1 MTYNQII
8 ADIKRKVYHP
18 IYILH
23 GEEEYYIDQVSDL
36 LEASVLDENEK
47 EFNLTILYG
56 LETDD
61 STIVA
66 ESKRYPMMANHNLV
80 IVKEA
85 QNVKTFVQLE
95 KYLDQ
100 PLQSTILV
108 MCFKHKKI
116 DGRKKV
122 FKTASKIGVVFESK
136 PIYDNQVGDWVQNY
150 LKTRGFFITEKAKIL
165 IAESIGTNL
174 SRLVN
179 ELDKLTI
186 SLQKGA
192 TINEDDVEKCI
203 GISKD
208 FNVFELSNAL
218 GKRDVA
224 KCNLIINHFA
234 ANEKAYPVVVVV
246 NAVYIY
252 FSRLIKYLYL
262 TDKSPRN
269 AAAELKVNSYFIN
282 DYAVAAKNYDIRKAV
297 AAVYHLYEADLRSKG
312 VGAANMKQGEIL
324 KEMVFKILH

>member
-252 FSRLIKYLYL
+252 LSSIR
-262 TDKSPRN
+262 SG
-269 AAAELKVNSYFIN
+269 LKV
-282 DYAVAAKNYDIRKAV
+282 KRGGCCQ
-297 AAVYHLYEADLRSKG
+297 YETG
-312 VGAANMKQGEIL
+312 
-324 KEMVFKILH
+324 